1 MIFRVSILVVA
12 SVITLS
18 VSHKRKHFIKHLSE
32 KDHGHGCQQ
41 IGEDEKKVEDDFT
54 EEAEGVER
62 KTKRNLMRKTDCD
75 NIKACRSFDRLVY
88 MQDFQRL
95 EKELKQR
102 KMAIEGKML
111 QLYNLKE
118 QQSQI
123 SHLQKHL
130 KDKMEEIQTLTIT
143 INSLKS
149 ETKCLQEEIR
159 QGTMTEKQLRMAKQV
174 IEEMQ
179 TENETKAIE
188 VKMPLMMLEKQVSEF
203 QRNDSSSMDAIVK
216 KRLKAGQD
224 MELLV
229 LEMKRKKR
237 ELEFEK
243 RALAMK
249 LASAHAKIAALAESK
264 LNHAKVEEEANRLRH
279 ANEERSGEVE
289 KLQKNRFNMV
299 EELVY
304 QRWLNACMRFESK
317 NYKLQLR
324 TLECDHPRPK
334 SHKRPCK
341 QPVLDPIFDNSSRT
355 SRSSESEEI
364 DSSTVWSSSS
374 SQRSIEKISSV
385 IHRIKSWGRTRI
397 RRRSKDLSHDNKSST
412 QTSLIRRFSDSMV
425 PSKPSILIRKH
436 KEDLEK
442 HNQVRRVSFKD
453 ETKTVPKKDHP
464 QSIVTMMMR
473 GQSKI
478 TLERLGERVIGCEA
492 NGFFEERKLQESSID

>member
-1 MIFRVSILVVA
+1 
-12 SVITLS
+12 
-18 VSHKRKHFIKHLSE
+18 
-32 KDHGHGCQQ
+32 
-41 IGEDEKKVEDDFT
+41 
-54 EEAEGVER
+54 
-62 KTKRNLMRKTDCD
+62 MRKTDCD

-249 LASAHAKIAALAESK
+249 LASAHAKIAALAE
-264 LNHAKVEEEANRLRH
+264 VNRL
-279 ANEERSGEVE
+279 V
-289 KLQKNRFNMV
+289 F
-299 EELVY
+299 
-304 QRWLNACMRFESK
+304 
-317 NYKLQLR
+317 
-324 TLECDHPRPK
+324 
-334 SHKRPCK
+334 
-341 QPVLDPIFDNSSRT
+341 
-355 SRSSESEEI
+355 
-364 DSSTVWSSSS
+364 STFYY
-374 SQRSIEKISSV
+374 
-385 IHRIKSWGRTRI
+385 
-397 RRRSKDLSHDNKSST
+397 DL
-412 QTSLIRRFSDSMV
+412 
-425 PSKPSILIRKH
+425 
-436 KEDLEK
+436 
-442 HNQVRRVSFKD
+442 
-453 ETKTVPKKDHP
+453 
-464 QSIVTMMMR
+464 
-473 GQSKI
+473 
-478 TLERLGERVIGCEA
+478 C
-492 NGFFEERKLQESSID
+492 